1 MQISNIF
8 VLSESACCS
17 SADGEKKCRGAHW
30 RIQNTHKSSGES
42 LNKALHIESGTH
54 NMHNI
59 ESFGNK
65 NKCEWSWVQLNY
77 TYLRCHYL
85 DRIYFVWA
93 LLIALSIASCFAC
106 VRFLLCV
113 CERERDCIH
122 VCYIYVCSE
131 SSIKLLRILHERVA
145 LYMCY
150 ACVLLPPRPILNLYV
165 SRKNR
170 SNARLSSLN
179 QSPNSWRVEK
189 YLNLNPRL

>member
-113 CERERDCIH
+113 CEREI
-122 VCYIYVCSE
+122 VYTYVIYMCAANQVLNYCAFCTSA
-131 SSIKLLRILHERVA
+131 SH
-145 LYMCY
+145 YMCY

-179 QSPNSWRVEK
+179 QSPNSWRAEK